1 MINLTLKILLLLF
14 LFLIFVPCNSQV
26 SNIGKDFAVC
36 FPKNNINFDNSK
48 NYIKLYIVP
57 VENQNTKVTVEY
69 YNNDT
74 NNIFEYKTNNKDYIE
89 IDIPDSLEIANS
101 STNEKKAVYVK
112 SDKDIAL
119 YGLFSKYETAD
130 AFLGYPTSVLDTF
143 YVVASWT
150 NLIKSNSYYEPN
162 GYSNLTV
169 VGIEDSTLVTIQPA
183 CKVRIDSTDEMVPV
197 TFIINRGETRMVE
210 AGYDGIYDLTG
221 SIVTSNKKI
230 AVFSGHK
237 LASIPDYLKNPD
249 VLIENTPPVCV
260 LGTDAIFTPT
270 SFPLFPPKTYSRI
283 ISAFDSTLIR
293 IGYID
298 TLINKF
304 QYINVF
310 SDTAVYVKSNKPAL
324 FAQYERSVI
333 YKSFSG
339 DPYLAFQPSTEQY
352 LNSYKFISIPFYDF
366 TQHRINITIKG
377 IGINTLILD
386 GKSVPASIFKKV
398 RGTNYYWGSMEVA
411 PGVHNIS
418 SDSSLSVLV
427 YGYGMA
433 VSYGYTAGM
442 KMERQLEKIM
452 DKTPPQLSIT
462 DGCSE
467 TALFTELNE
476 YDSGIDTI
484 SVIQNVNINY
494 EISNYVKGSKEVNL
508 KISLIDEYNDGTLVV
523 NTKDIKG
530 FTRLDTFKLFGFT
543 VISDLDNF
551 NDSIPILTFRCD
563 SVKFTNYGSTEKTF
577 KLNFK
582 ENINISVP
590 PRFIEISLK
599 PCRDTII
606 PFCVYANKSGSII
619 DSLIIEGDC
628 DRFKEYPVTYH
639 VLDLLLNSDTKCDV
653 DLEIIL
659 SSKVK
664 SSLTYKSINP
674 KQKIRIYNMIGIE
687 IYSGI
692 ISEFT
697 SNLTTGVYCI
707 LIYDDEKISER
718 KIIMVE

>member
-1 MINLTLKILLLLF
+1 MNY
-14 LFLIFVPCNSQV
+14 
-26 SNIGKDFAVC
+26 
-36 FPKNNINFDNSK
+36 DNGR

-69 YNNDT
+69 YYNGT
-74 NNIFEYKTNNKDYIE
+74 NNIFEYQTNNKDYIE
-89 IDIPDSLEIANS
+89 IDLPDSLEITNS
-101 STNEKKAVYVK
+101 SINEKKAVYVK

-119 YGLFSKYETAD
+119 YGLFWKYQTAD

-143 YVVASWT
+143 YVTASWT

-169 VGIEDSTLVTIQPA
+169 IGIEDSTFVIVQPA
-183 CKVRIDSTDEMVPV
+183 CKVRFDTTDEFKSFK
-197 TFIINRGETRMVE
+197 FIINRGETRMVE

-221 SIVTSNKKI
+221 SIIISNKKI
-230 AVFSGHK
+230 AVFSGNK
-237 LASIPDYLKNPD
+237 CASIPDYLKEPD
-249 VLIENTPPVCV
+249 VLIENTPPVSV
-260 LGTDAIFTPT
+260 LGTEAIFTPT
-270 SFPLFPPKTYSRI
+270 SFPLFPPKTYSRV
-283 ISAFDSTLIR
+283 ISAFDSTLVR
-293 IGYID
+293 IGNFD

-386 GKSVPASIFKKV
+386 GKSIPASIFKKV
-398 RGTNYYWGSMEVA
+398 RGTNYFWGTLEVT

-467 TALFTELNE
+467 IALFTELNE
-476 YDSGIDTI
+476 YDTGIDTI
-484 SVIQNVNINY
+484 SVSQNVNMNY
-494 EISNYVKGSKEVNL
+494 EISNYEKGSKEVYL
-508 KISLIDEYNDGTLVV
+508 KISLIDEYNDGSIVV
-523 NTKDIKG
+523 KTNDIKG
-530 FTRLDTFKLFGFT
+530 FIRLDTFKLYGFT
-543 VISDLDNF
+543 VKSDLNNY
-551 NDSIPILTFRCD
+551 NDSIPILISRCD
-563 SVKFTNYGSTEKTF
+563 TVKFTNYGSSEKTF

-599 PCRDTII
+599 PGGDTLI
-606 PFCVYANKSGSII
+606 PFCVYANISGSII
-619 DSLIIEGDC
+619 DNLIITGDC
-628 DRFKEYPVTYH
+628 DRFKEYPVIYH

-674 KQKIRIYNMIGIE
+674 NQKIQIYNMIGIE

-692 ISEFT
+692 ISEFI
-697 SNLTTGVYCI
+697 SNLSTGVYCI
-707 LIYDDEKISER
+707 LIYDDEKITGR
-718 KIIMVE
+718 IIIIVE